1 VKYLKRYKLF
11 EFYGIDIPKD
21 MQELGTHIDE
31 ILSDL
36 TDDGFRVDN
45 NLYHSPSHDQIFIYI
60 YDVPVSELRDPITHL
75 LEYMKEEYFEIQSIH
90 FHYGEPDYV
99 KGSPLHIQLIDK
111 DKVLEW
117 LEKDI
122 IVSKIELRFVSS
134 EL

>member
-1 VKYLKRYKLF
+1 MKYLKKYKLF
-11 EFYGIDIPKD
+11 EFYGLNIPKD
-21 MQELGTHIDE
+21 MQEIGTHIDE

-90 FHYGEPDYV
+90 FHHYGEPDYV
-99 KGSPLHIQLIDK
+99 KGYQLIDK
-111 DKVLEW
+111 DKILEW

-122 IVSKIELRFVSS
+122 IVSKIELHFVSS